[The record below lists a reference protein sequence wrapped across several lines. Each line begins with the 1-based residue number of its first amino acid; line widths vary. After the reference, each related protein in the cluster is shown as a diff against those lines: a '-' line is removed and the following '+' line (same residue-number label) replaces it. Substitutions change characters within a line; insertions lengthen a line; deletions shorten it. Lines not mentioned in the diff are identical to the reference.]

1 MFVGQPRQP
10 LPGIQALF
18 GIGRNDHLS
27 AIATIPHDHPL
38 RHLEPRLLPGGHS
51 ETPGLPIPSSSRPP
65 LHSAYSPH
73 EVTYRAERPDVVH
86 QTSRH
91 ADMTPRAAP
100 TATLAPSEPSRY
112 HSHHRRVSS
121 GSSASASTRSRSP
134 IAPVQPHSQH
144 VLMRVQQP
152 QAEEFSKEFLAPA
165 RQLGPI
171 APAQP
176 HSQHVLMRVQPP
188 QAEDFSKEFLSAKY
202 ECQYCGK
209 RFNRPSSLKIHV
221 NTHTGEK
228 PYRCTFPSCGRRFS
242 VMSNM
247 RRHSRVHSQS
257 SPGTGAKLS
266 EWRSDDEEESVSST
280 SASACGS
287 PSLMGVR
294 RTSPLAQTS
303 PRMHPYARSP
313 SMGMSISPPIREIAD
328 MGLGSSAALYRLPL
342 VPPHGP

>member
-1 MFVGQPRQP
+1 MFIDQPRQP

-18 GIGRNDHLS
+18 GIRRNDHLS
-27 AIATIPHDHPL
+27 AIATIPHEHIPPP
-38 RHLEPRLLPGGHS
+38 RHIDPRLMPGGHS
-51 ETPGLPIPSSSRPP
+51 ETAGLPIPGSSRTTYYPG
-65 LHSAYSPH
+65 HSTS
-73 EVTYRAERPDVVH
+73 EVSYRAERPDRDVH
-86 QTSRH
+86 QTLH

-100 TATLAPSEPSRY
+100 STTLVPSEPPSHHL

-121 GSSASASTRSRSP
+121 SSSTSASTRSRS
-134 IAPVQPHSQH
+134 
-144 VLMRVQQP
+144 
-152 QAEEFSKEFLAPA
+152 
-165 RQLGPI
+165 PI

-176 HSQHVLMRVQPP
+176 HSQHVLMRVQQP
-188 QAEDFSKEFLSAKY
+188 QGEEFSKEFLAAKY

-228 PYRCTFPSCGRRFS
+228 PYKCTFPSCGRRFS

-247 RRHSRVHSQS
+247 RRHSRVHNQS
-257 SPGTGAKLS
+257 SPGGPGASLS
-266 EWRSDDEEESVSST
+266 EWRSDDEEGSVSSA

-287 PSLMGVR
+287 PSLVGVR

-313 SMGMSISPPIREIAD
+313 SMGMSISPPTREIAD
-328 MGLGSSAALYRLPL
+328 MGLGTSAALYRLPL
-342 VPPHGP
+342 VPHYGP

>member
-1 MFVGQPRQP
+1 MFVDQPRQQ

-27 AIATIPHDHPL
+27 AIATIPHDQPP
-38 RHLEPRLLPGGHS
+38 RHLESRLLPGAPS
-51 ETPGLPIPSSSRPP
+51 EIPDLPVLSSSRPSTHAVYP
-65 LHSAYSPH
+65 PQD
-73 EVTYRAERPDVVH
+73 VTYRAERRD
-86 QTSRH
+86 RH
-91 ADMTPRAAP
+91 ADMTPRALP
-100 TATLAPSEPSRY
+100 TATLPSEASHHR
-112 HSHHRRVSS
+112 SHHRRVSS
-121 GSSASASTRSRSP
+121 GSGSSISASTRSRS
-134 IAPVQPHSQH
+134 
-144 VLMRVQQP
+144 
-152 QAEEFSKEFLAPA
+152 
-165 RQLGPI
+165 PI

-228 PYRCTFPSCGRRFS
+228 PYQCTFPSCGRRFS

-257 SPGTGAKLS
+257 SPGTGVNLS
-266 EWRSDDEEESVSST
+266 EWRSDDEEGSVSSNG
-280 SASACGS
+280 ASACGS
-287 PSLMGVR
+287 PSLVGAR

-303 PRMHPYARSP
+303 PSIHPYARSP
-313 SMGMSISPPIREIAD
+313 SLGMSISPPTREIAD
-328 MGLGSSAALYRLPL
+328 MGFGSSAALYRLPL
-342 VPPHGP
+342 VPHYGP

>member
-1 MFVGQPRQP
+1 MFVDQPRQP

-27 AIATIPHDHPL
+27 AIAAIPHDLPA
-38 RHLEPRLLPGGHS
+38 RCIEPRLLPERPSEANGHH
-51 ETPGLPIPSSSRPP
+51 IPSSSRPA
-65 LHSAYSPH
+65 LHPAYSPH
-73 EVTYRAERPDVVH
+73 EVSYRAERPDREVLH

-100 TATLAPSEPSRY
+100 PATLAPSSPPSHHY
-112 HSHHRRVSS
+112 QSHHRRVSS

-134 IAPVQPHSQH
+134 VAPIQLHSQH
-144 VLMRVQQP
+144 VLMRVQQH
-152 QAEEFSKEFLAPA
+152 QGEEFSKEFLA
-165 RQLGPI
+165 
-171 APAQP
+171 
-176 HSQHVLMRVQPP
+176 
-188 QAEDFSKEFLSAKY
+188 AKY
-202 ECQYCGK
+202 ECPYCGK

-228 PYRCTFPSCGRRFS
+228 PYQCAFPSCGRRFS

-247 RRHSRVHSQS
+247 RRHSRVHNQ
-257 SPGTGAKLS
+257 SPGANLP
-266 EWRSDDEEESVSST
+266 EWRSDDEEGSVSSA

-287 PSLMGVR
+287 PSLVGVR
-294 RTSPLAQTS
+294 RSSPLAQTS

-313 SMGMSISPPIREIAD
+313 SMGMSISPPSRELAD

-342 VPPHGP
+342 VPHHG

>member
-1 MFVGQPRQP
+1 MFVDQPRQP

-27 AIATIPHDHPL
+27 AIATLPHDQPP
-38 RHLEPRLLPGGHS
+38 RHLEPRLLP
-51 ETPGLPIPSSSRPP
+51 EAAGLPIPSSSRQPFHVP
-65 LHSAYSPH
+65 
-73 EVTYRAERPDVVH
+73 ETYA
-86 QTSRH
+86 H

-100 TATLAPSEPSRY
+100 IPESFSLS

-121 GSSASASTRSRSP
+121 GSSASVSASASTRSRSP
-134 IAPVQPHSQH
+134 IGPTQPHSQH

-152 QAEEFSKEFLAPA
+152 QAEEFSKEFLA
-165 RQLGPI
+165 
-171 APAQP
+171 
-176 HSQHVLMRVQPP
+176 
-188 QAEDFSKEFLSAKY
+188 AKY

-228 PYRCTFPSCGRRFS
+228 PYQCTFPSCGRRFS

-247 RRHSRVHSQS
+247 RRHSRVHNQS
-257 SPGTGAKLS
+257 SPGTGANLS
-266 EWRSDDEEESVSST
+266 EWRSDDEEGSVSSA

-287 PSLMGVR
+287 PSLVGVR

-313 SMGMSISPPIREIAD
+313 SMGMSISPPTREIGD
-328 MGLGSSAALYRLPL
+328 MALGSSAALYRLPL
-342 VPPHGP
+342 VPHYGP

>member
-1 MFVGQPRQP
+1 MLADQPRQQ

-27 AIATIPHDHPL
+27 AIATIPHDLPP
-38 RHLEPRLLPGGHS
+38 RHLEPRLPPGPHS
-51 ETPGLPIPSSSRPP
+51 ETSGHTTPSSFHAAIRP
-65 LHSAYSPH
+65 AYQPH
-73 EVTYRAERPDVVH
+73 EVSYRAERPERDVHH

-91 ADMTPRAAP
+91 SEMTPRAP
-100 TATLAPSEPSRY
+100 PSTMLLPSEPPSHHY
-112 HSHHRRVSS
+112 SHHRRVSS
-121 GSSASASTRSRSP
+121 EGSSTSASTRSRSP
-134 IAPVQPHSQH
+134 IAPGQPHSQH

-152 QAEEFSKEFLAPA
+152 QAEEFSKEFLA
-165 RQLGPI
+165 
-171 APAQP
+171 
-176 HSQHVLMRVQPP
+176 
-188 QAEDFSKEFLSAKY
+188 AKY

-228 PYRCTFPSCGRRFS
+228 PYQCTFPSCGRRFS

-247 RRHSRVHSQS
+247 RRHSRVHNQP
-257 SPGTGAKLS
+257 PGAPGANLS
-266 EWRSDDEEESVSST
+266 EWRSDDEEGSVSSA

-287 PSLMGVR
+287 PSLVGVR

-313 SMGMSISPPIREIAD
+313 SMGMSISPPTREIAD
-328 MGLGSSAALYRLPL
+328 MGLGTSAALYRLPL
-342 VPPHGP
+342 VPHYVP